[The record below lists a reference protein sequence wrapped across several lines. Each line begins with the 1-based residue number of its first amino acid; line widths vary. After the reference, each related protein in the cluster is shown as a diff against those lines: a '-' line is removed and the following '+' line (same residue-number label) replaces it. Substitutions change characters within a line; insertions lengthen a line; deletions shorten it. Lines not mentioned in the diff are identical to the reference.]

1 MVARGDLGVEM
12 LPQEV
17 PIAQKRIVFEC
28 NRRGIPVIVA
38 TQMLESMIQ
47 SPRPT
52 RAEVSGTETR
62 CSFLQ
67 SKAITP
73 CKKDV
78 CNAIFD
84 GADACMLSGETA
96 SGAFPVE
103 AVKMMSDIAITAKA
117 NPDVDTSLAEQDTI
131 DKKAFTKSN
140 LAKYSVGA
148 AAVAMAKSV
157 GSKAIVVFTYSGRS
171 ALSVARHRPNIPV
184 IAFTRSEEVARHLV
198 LSRNVIPF
206 VADEFH
212 TIVEIGEYATKFV
225 KREGIV
231 QPGES
236 FVLTASHPLLH
247 THLPNNFVKIVEVE

>member
-1 MVARGDLGVEM
+1 MTSTLRT
-12 LPQEV
+12 
-17 PIAQKRIVFEC
+17 RI
-28 NRRGIPVIVA
+28 IPVLALSCSLLGFAPAAYSQQGFTFNIGP
-38 TQMLESMIQ
+38 SKG
-47 SPRPT
+47 
-52 RAEVSGTETR
+52 EV
-62 CSFLQ
+62 
-67 SKAITP
+67 
-73 CKKDV
+73 V
-78 CNAIFD
+78 
-84 GADACMLSGETA
+84 GA
-96 SGAFPVE
+96 
-103 AVKMMSDIAITAKA
+103 
-117 NPDVDTSLAEQDTI
+117 
-131 DKKAFTKSN
+131 
-140 LAKYSVGA
+140 SVGA